1 MREHLEAHER
11 ATGETPPDLLPAPFP
26 HEIGHLWDWFRQIS
40 RMRQNNGMGV
50 SPLST
55 EILTWQS
62 LSHIELNP
70 YELDVIWSLDS
81 MYLEHQSKK
90 ATT

>member
-1 MREHLEAHER
+1 
-11 ATGETPPDLLPAPFP
+11 
-26 HEIGHLWDWFRQIS
+26 
-40 RMRQNNGMGV
+40 MRQNNGMGV